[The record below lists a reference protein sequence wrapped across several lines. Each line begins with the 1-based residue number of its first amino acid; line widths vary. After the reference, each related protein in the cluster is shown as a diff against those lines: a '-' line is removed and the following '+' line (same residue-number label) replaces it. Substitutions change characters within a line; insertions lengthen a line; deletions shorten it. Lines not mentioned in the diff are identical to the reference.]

1 MITNIFIT
9 GVGGQGILLAG
20 DVIAEAAM
28 LLGHT
33 VRKSEIHGMAQRG
46 GSVTCQVRYGDG
58 VYSSLIRQGDADIL
72 LSLERLEALRYL
84 DYLKPGGTVL
94 VNDQRIDPAML
105 IWGKISYPEDV
116 GGVLRRRAGR
126 VVMVPGHEIAV
137 ELGNPRIVNV
147 IMLGAL
153 SAELDISEDFLI
165 NGIEKRLPR
174 AVHEINVRGFMRG
187 RKVALEVLR
196 AAAG

>member
-1 MITNIFIT
+1 MIKNIFIA

-28 LLGHT
+28 LVGHS

-46 GSVTCQVRYGDG
+46 GSVTCQVRYGEE
-58 VYSSLIRQGDADIL
+58 VYSPLIRKGDADIL

-84 DYLKPGGTVL
+84 GYLRPGGTAL
-94 VNDQRIDPAML
+94 VNDHRIDPAML
-105 IWGKISYPEDV
+105 IWGKIRYPE
-116 GGVLRRRAGR
+116 GIGERLKERAGR
-126 VVMVPGHEIAV
+126 VIMVPAHRIAA

-147 IMLGAL
+147 VMLGAL
-153 SAELDISEDFLI
+153 SAELDIGEDFLI

-174 AVHEINVRGFMRG
+174 AVHEINVRGFLRG
-187 RKVALEVLR
+187 RKIAMEAG
-196 AAAG
+196 AAA

>member
-1 MITNIFIT
+1 MIKNIFIA

-28 LLGHT
+28 LVGHS

-46 GSVTCQVRYGDG
+46 GSVSCQVRYGEG
-58 VYSSLIRQGDADIL
+58 VYSPLIRQGDADIL

-84 DYLKPGGTVL
+84 GYLKAGGTAL
-94 VNDQRIDPAML
+94 VNDHRIDPAML
-105 IWGKISYPEDV
+105 IWGKIGYPEEIAEK
-116 GGVLRRRAGR
+116 LKEHAGR
-126 VVMVPGHEIAV
+126 VIMVPAHRIAS

-147 IMLGAL
+147 VMLGAL
-153 SAELDISEDFLI
+153 SAELDIGEDFLI

-174 AVHEINVRGFMRG
+174 AVHEINVRGFLRG
-187 RKVALEVLR
+187 RKIALEAS
-196 AAAG
+196 AA